1 MSAERSRGLV
11 FDRVGRRFGVG
22 GRWAA
27 LTELSLCC
35 DRGEILCLV
44 GPNGAGKS
52 TALAL
57 AAGLLAT
64 SSGEIRFAGG
74 RVTPTRPAARQGYL
88 AQRSAFAPGLMVG
101 DVLDF
106 AVAARGSNQEQRA
119 ESIALGDL
127 EGVLGRRTR
136 ELSSGWQRR
145 LDLAIALLAPTDL
158 LLLDEPFAGL
168 DLATLERSLT
178 LLAKRAEE
186 SAVVVLSS
194 HDFEVV
200 DRLAPRVAVL
210 DAGRLLASECSAG
223 VGCRAVYG
231 RALAPPPGMREDV
244 VVEVTCP

>member
-1 MSAERSRGLV
+1 MNAERSRGLV
-11 FDRVGRRFGVG
+11 FDHVGRRFGVG

-27 LTELSLCC
+27 LTGLTVRC
-35 DRGEILCLV
+35 DPGEILCLV

-64 SSGEIRFAGG
+64 SNGEIRFAGG
-74 RVTPTRPAARQGYL
+74 RVTPTSPVARQGYL
-88 AQRSAFAPGLMVG
+88 AQRSAFAPGLTVG

-106 AVAARGSNQEQRA
+106 AVAARGSNEEQRA

-136 ELSSGWQRR
+136 ELSSGWLRR
-145 LDLAIALLAPTDL
+145 LDLAIALLPPTDL
-158 LLLDEPFAGL
+158 LLLDEPLAGL
-168 DLATLERSLT
+168 DLATLERSLP
-178 LLAKRAEE
+178 LLTKRAEE
-186 SAVVVLSS
+186 GAVVVLSS

-200 DRLAPRVAVL
+200 DRLRPQVAVL
-210 DAGRLLASECSAG
+210 DAGRLLACESSAG

-231 RALAPPPGMREDV
+231 RALAPPPAAGDPV
-244 VVEVTCP
+244 VAEGTCP